1 MCKVKF
7 GHEITSDSDL
17 QNLIIGI
24 IFRQEKEYLEK
35 DIFDETKRY
44 SKNAKIPINDQKLQE
59 TVKYHLD
66 ALTRFRKV
74 YRLDGVYTPLG
85 IRMN

>member
-7 GHEITSDSDL
+7 GHEITSNSDL
-17 QNLIIGI
+17 HNLIIGI
-24 IFRQEKEYLEK
+24 IFRQEKKYLEK
-35 DIFDETKRY
+35 DILDETKRY
-44 SKNAKIPINDQKLQE
+44 SENASIPINDQKLQE

-66 ALTRFRKV
+66 TLTRFRKI
-74 YRLDGVYTPLG
+74 YRLDGVYTPLR

>member
-17 QNLIIGI
+17 QNLVIGI
-24 IFRQEKEYLEK
+24 IFRQEKQFLSHE
-35 DIFDETKRY
+35 IVNETKKY
-44 SKNAKIPINDQKLQE
+44 SKNARIPISEQNIQE

-66 ALTRFRKV
+66 TLSRFRKV
-74 YRLDGVYTPLG
+74 YRMDGVYTPVDV
-85 IRMN
+85 RMR

>member
-24 IFRQEKEYLEK
+24 IFRQEKKYLEK
-35 DIFDETKRY
+35 DIYKETK
-44 SKNAKIPINDQKLQE
+44 KHVENASIPISDQKLQE

-66 ALTRFRKV
+66 KLTRFRKV

-85 IRMN
+85 IRIY

>member
-24 IFRQEKEYLEK
+24 IFRQEKKYLEK
-35 DIFDETKRY
+35 DI
-44 SKNAKIPINDQKLQE
+44 
-59 TVKYHLD
+59 
-66 ALTRFRKV
+66 
-74 YRLDGVYTPLG
+74 
-85 IRMN
+85 